1 MEESPLPTR
10 GLPLMIRQYQQ
21 RKESGFSLIEL
32 IGVLAVLAILAS
44 LVAPNV
50 IGRLKAAKRDAE
62 EQNLGAIGRGVE
74 LYLRQNRTFPANL
87 SALSP
92 DYVPLPPSQLTT
104 NTNGY
109 DRYYYLQPNLSGF
122 NNSTG
127 ISPGQLSDT
136 RFLLISNL
144 SRDETPSVTNDAEF
158 ESWWNTDEIS
168 TPNLKIHRG
177 HVGHLFHLL
186 SLSADGAGGSY
197 SIHGTA
203 TNSAGG
209 TLTLHTQYHITG
221 TAVGLNE
228 ANTYTTPEIQ
238 FTLTNEAGYRFDPDC
253 ATGSKWRIIGSG
265 CYSS

>member
-1 MEESPLPTR
+1 
-10 GLPLMIRQYQQ
+10 MIRQYQQ
-21 RKESGFSLIEL
+21 DKEAGFSLIEL

-50 IGRLKAAKRDAE
+50 IGRMNAAKRDAE
-62 EQNLGAIGRGVE
+62 EQNLEAIGRGIE
-74 LYLRQNRTFPANL
+74 LYLRQNRTFPTNL

-92 DYVPLPPSQLTT
+92 DYVPLPPTQLTT
-104 NTNGY
+104 NVNGY
-109 DRYYYLQPNLSGF
+109 ARYYYLQPNLLGF

-127 ISPGQLSDT
+127 ISSGQLSDT

-144 SRDETPSVTNDAEF
+144 SRNENPTITNDAEF
-158 ESWWNTDEIS
+158 ESWWNTNDLS
-168 TPNLKIHRG
+168 APNLKIHRG

-209 TLTLHTQYHITG
+209 TLTLHTQYHLTG

-253 ATGSKWRIIGSG
+253 ATGSKWRIISSG